1 MTYGECKKQILAL
14 IEEYAPNITNYTEDE
29 DISTRLPFLI
39 DLANQ
44 ELAQIKKIMATKIY
58 AEIADENK
66 QDKFTSYTLPSDLY
80 QIRNVYLLDTNNK
93 KSNSNYYLIS
103 KNKIYINDN
112 NPGQTVVEYYKYP
125 TTINE
130 KTKDSF
136 YLEIDQDA
144 QSVLPYKV
152 ANDLLVTDPSADY
165 TAFATEYQR
174 KLQLLDTRK
183 NIPTVNLKEYDL
195 SENGNEYDIL

>member
-14 IEEYAPNITNYTEDE
+14 IEEYAPNSDVFTEDE
-29 DISTRLPFLI
+29 DIATRLPFLV

-44 ELAQIKKIMATKIY
+44 ELAQTKKIIATKIY
-58 AEIADENK
+58 AEIVDENK

-80 QIRNVYLLDTNNK
+80 QIKNIYLLDSNNK
-93 KSNSNYYLIS
+93 KGISNYFVMG

-112 NPGQTVVEYYKYP
+112 NPGQTVLEYYKYP
-125 TTINE
+125 TIIND

-183 NIPTVNLKEYDL
+183 NIPAVNLKEYEPD
-195 SENGNEYDIL
+195 ENEGEFDI

>member
-1 MTYGECKKQILAL
+1 ML
-14 IEEYAPNITNYTEDE
+14 ICGYFYFVFMYYIWYYT
-29 DISTRLPFLI
+29 
-39 DLANQ
+39 
-44 ELAQIKKIMATKIY
+44 
-58 AEIADENK
+58 IAH
-66 QDKFTSYTLPSDLY
+66 
-80 QIRNVYLLDTNNK
+80 
-93 KSNSNYYLIS
+93 
-103 KNKIYINDN
+103 IYINDN

-125 TTINE
+125 TTIND

-183 NIPTVNLKEYDL
+183 NIPTVNLKEYEPD
-195 SENGNEYDIL
+195 ENEGEFDI